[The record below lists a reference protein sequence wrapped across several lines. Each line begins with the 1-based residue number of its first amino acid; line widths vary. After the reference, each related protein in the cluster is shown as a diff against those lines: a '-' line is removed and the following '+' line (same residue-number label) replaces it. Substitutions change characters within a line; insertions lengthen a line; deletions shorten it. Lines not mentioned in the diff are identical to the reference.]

1 MIKTILAATDGSEHA
16 RKAVRLAAD
25 LADKYGAKLV
35 LVHVL
40 LRGEL
45 DEGLQHMAEVERLK
59 AEGGKP
65 LREAIASIPEAR
77 FPVDMIPPEPGD
89 SHDDVLKGVAEQVL
103 DDAEHEAKE
112 RGARDIEKMIED
124 GDAVRRILKVAD
136 DASADIIITGSRGL
150 SDLKGMLVGSTSH
163 KLSHHAD
170 CTVVTVR

>member
-1 MIKTILAATDGSEHA
+1 MISTILAATDGSEHA

-25 LADKYGAKLV
+25 LASKYDARLV

-45 DEGLQHMAEVERLK
+45 DEGMRHMAEVERLK

-65 LREAIASIPEAR
+65 LRSAIASIPEAR

-89 SHDDVLKGVAEQVL
+89 SHDDILKAVAAQVL
-103 DDAEHEAKE
+103 DDAEHEAKQ
-112 RGARDIEKMIED
+112 RGVTQIEKVTED
-124 GDAVRRILKVAD
+124 GDAVNSILRVAD
-136 DASADIIITGSRGL
+136 DAGADLIVTGSRGL

>member
-1 MIKTILAATDGSEHA
+1 MIKTILAATDGSDHA
-16 RKAVRLAAD
+16 RKAVRLAVD

-35 LVHVL
+35 LVTVL

-45 DEGLQHMAEVERLK
+45 DESLRHMAEVERLK

-65 LREAIASIPEAR
+65 LQQAIAAIPEAR

-89 SHDDVLKGVAEQVL
+89 SHDDILKAVAEQIL
-103 DDAEHEAKE
+103 DSAEHEARE
-112 RGARDIEKMIED
+112 RGAKDIERIAED
-124 GDAVRRILKVAD
+124 GDVVNRVLQVAA
-136 DASADIIITGSRGL
+136 DAGADLIVTGSRGL